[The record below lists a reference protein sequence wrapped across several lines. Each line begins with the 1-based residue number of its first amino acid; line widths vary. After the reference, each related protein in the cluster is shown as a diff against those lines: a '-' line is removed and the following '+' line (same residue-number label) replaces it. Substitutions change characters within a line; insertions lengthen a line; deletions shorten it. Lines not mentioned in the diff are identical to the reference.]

1 MVSIFMSVLQPHI
14 PLCLLQVLDPSTKR
28 LLIQNA
34 AKAYELASRGLPDEW
49 LYACYSGKLQAKLG
63 KLLGYVRGD
72 MMWSHAVQYSLGF
85 LKAFLHLND
94 VEDHGLSMCDYQLK
108 QYDMPKTVLSIY

>member
-28 LLIQNA
+28 SLIQNA
-34 AKAYELASRGLPDEW
+34 AKAYELASSGLPDEW

-72 MMWSHAVQYSLGF
+72 MMWSHA
-85 LKAFLHLND
+85 AN
-94 VEDHGLSMCDYQLK
+94 
-108 QYDMPKTVLSIY
+108 VLAGSP